1 MLTEHRAETKRDLTV
16 SKLSK
21 KADKYSAQ
29 PTANYTAHEAQEAR
43 EGVEVSLVDI
53 FPFFST
59 TDLSAY
65 VFSRSKYISF
75 REPSSP

>member
-1 MLTEHRAETKRDLTV
+1 MPTGHRAEAKRDLTV

-21 KADKYSAQ
+21 KADKYAAQ
-29 PTANYTAHEAQEAR
+29 PTANYTAQEAQVAR
-43 EGVEVSLVDI
+43 EGVEVSLANS

-59 TDLSAY
+59 TNLSAY

-75 REPSSP
+75 R

>member
-1 MLTEHRAETKRDLTV
+1 MLTGHRAEAKRDLTI

-21 KADKYSAQ
+21 KADKYTAQ
-29 PTANYTAHEAQEAR
+29 EAQEAR
-43 EGVEVSLVDI
+43 EDMEVSLANS

-59 TDLSAY
+59 TNLSAY

-75 REPSSP
+75 R